1 MNLGKLLV
9 ATAAALMIGTAAHA
23 AEIPP
28 DVRVNG
34 KFIEP
39 VAYIEDDRT
48 YIPVRFVSEALG
60 YTVDW
65 EEDKVIIGKTLV
77 VEDFVLKGDRAFV
90 PLRFVSE
97 NLGAEVTW
105 DEELYIA
112 DVKTYESSFDDS
124 LFWLSRIISAESA
137 GEPLEGRVAVGN
149 VVLNRVE
156 SKDYPN
162 TVREV
167 VFDRKGGVQF
177 TPVANG
183 TINNSPTRGS
193 VLAAKLAVRG
203 ESYAGD
209 SLFFMNP
216 RISTS
221 SWISKNRK
229 FFASINNHDF
239 YL

>member
-1 MNLGKLLV
+1 MNLRKIMVTLV
-9 ATAAALMIGTAAHA
+9 AALMVCTVSHA
-23 AEIPP
+23 SEIPP

-34 KFIEP
+34 QFLEP
-39 VAYIEDDRT
+39 ISYICEGKT
-48 YIPVRFVSEALG
+48 YIPARFVSEALG
-60 YTVDW
+60 YTVEW
-65 EEDKVIIGKTLV
+65 EDERVIVGKTLV
-77 VEDFVLKGDRAFV
+77 VDDFVLKGGRAFV

-97 NLGAEVTW
+97 SLGAEVSW
-105 DEELYIA
+105 DDELYIA
-112 DVKTYESSFDDS
+112 DVTTYENDADDS
-124 LFWLSRIISAESA
+124 LFWLSRIISAESS
-137 GEPLEGRVAVGN
+137 GEPLAGRIAVGN
-149 VVLNRVE
+149 VVLNRVK
-156 SKDYPN
+156 SKDYPD

-183 TINNSPTRGS
+183 TINKSPTKGA

-203 ESYAGD
+203 ENHAGN

-221 SWISKNRK
+221 SWISKNRT
-229 FFASINNHDF
+229 FFKSINNHDF